1 MYDAKTKPTVASV
14 AAYLDAIEDEIRRK
28 DCKELA
34 ELMERV
40 SGCAPKMWGASI
52 VGFDQY
58 HYRYD
63 SGHEGDFCIIGFSSR
78 KSEISVY
85 LVSGFDDSDDLLA
98 QLGKH
103 KVGKACLYIKRLS
116 DIQLPVLER
125 MIERSLAE
133 TKRRYPAAKKD

>member
-1 MYDAKTKPTVASV
+1 
-14 AAYLDAIEDEIRRK
+14 L
-28 DCKELA
+28 
-34 ELMERV
+34 
-40 SGCAPKMWGASI
+40 
-52 VGFDQY
+52 
-58 HYRYD
+58 
-63 SGHEGDFCIIGFSSR
+63 R

-85 LVSGFDDSDDLLA
+85 LVSGFDGTDDLLA

-133 TKRRYPAAKKD
+133 TKRRYPAAKK